1 MNEKIRQQ
9 QKLLT
14 SRLQHKPDDTNV
26 PHMVKGKFLK
36 HEEASRIA
44 GDEHPLLFPADISSD
59 LRTAVCRTNTAR
71 KRKEKNKEGEL
82 GFEYV
87 FSRIYKERTK
97 PVVDHAN
104 EVAEW
109 NEQKI
114 LEYSNLKSK
123 STEKLSITPLY
134 EDSSCT
140 VDTFAECEAQEKIE
154 VQTVSSQLSCHRRTC
169 MKFQAGYNHKFVRKK
184 SPPSYDKTEPII
196 DDVISHILRLR
207 DKLGWETSLPRCGFI
222 ANEDGRTDKQ
232 KITLPSV
239 SLQKDDGEYVYC
251 LIRSRDDPKAAYDP
265 YDLQVVSANLAR
277 QFKEYWTITASY
289 ISKFTL
295 VCGEE
300 KMEIRPVIEWLYERQ
315 LYYALRSIKICFNFR
330 KIKYFIVWK
339 SNVRRSKVKKSK
351 MVIYKQLFFVDEILQ
366 NCLLYIQALC
376 VDVSSPKRNKS
387 SEDVAIHFIKI
398 DTSYTYTLN
407 EFCEKQYQQSQLARS
422 LIQTF
427 RDKVIKVI
435 QRSFLKVAEMKGA
448 EKLFQHFPDDVTEKS
463 KHFEIAEWRHIMERF
478 SRFLQLVDRIFQ
490 ELLRRLVHNA
500 IDHLLE
506 IFKGSSMMVA
516 PKEKTNEKLIRLFKK
531 TIERADDLLLSEI
544 RCPWMHQNNYFQE
557 PQELPCPPKEHEVQQ
572 DIITTSD
579 IDKILEEVKRLLKG
593 EAEYSPI
600 FEVNLCLRIPYE
612 KDFYRTY
619 YPDDEDLTETPLE
632 SVKEELEYSEDFKNL
647 AQHDSKIKFEQQLE
661 DTITNASHS
670 GKKKNYNVLDQ
681 ESIAESSNGSI
692 IYESSPLFSTD
703 VYLTPNRREFSV
715 QLQGILDGLENTIAM
730 EAKNTHL
737 VEITRTALAKL
748 SKELTTVDGFIEH
761 LQYLQEIST
770 DLPKINT
777 QYNSLSEL
785 YYIAKDYD
793 IFLPI
798 QQLALYQT
806 IVRTLQ
812 NLQSTVLICEKMK
825 DDHIIKFSE
834 GLGEYIDN
842 LQAEMREYKN
852 KVSYHDRKNYAIL
865 VFAEE

>member
-315 LYYALRSIKICFNFR
+315 LYYALRSIKICFNF
-330 KIKYFIVWK
+330 
-339 SNVRRSKVKKSK
+339 
-351 MVIYKQLFFVDEILQ
+351 
-366 NCLLYIQALC
+366 
-376 VDVSSPKRNKS
+376 
-387 SEDVAIHFIKI
+387 
-398 DTSYTYTLN
+398 
-407 EFCEKQYQQSQLARS
+407 
-422 LIQTF
+422 
-427 RDKVIKVI
+427 
-435 QRSFLKVAEMKGA
+435 
-448 EKLFQHFPDDVTEKS
+448 
-463 KHFEIAEWRHIMERF
+463 
-478 SRFLQLVDRIFQ
+478 
-490 ELLRRLVHNA
+490 
-500 IDHLLE
+500 
-506 IFKGSSMMVA
+506 
-516 PKEKTNEKLIRLFKK
+516 RLFKK